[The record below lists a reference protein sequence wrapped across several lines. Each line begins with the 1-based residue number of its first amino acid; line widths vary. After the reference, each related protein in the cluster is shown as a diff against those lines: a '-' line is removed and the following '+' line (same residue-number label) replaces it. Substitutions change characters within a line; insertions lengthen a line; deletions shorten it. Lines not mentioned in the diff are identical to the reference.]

1 MLNVIDA
8 DSDDDVDDALALCE
22 EHSRLPDPTRLAVP
36 QMAQSLEIR

>member
-8 DSDDDVDDALALCE
+8 DDDGNDDDALALCE
-22 EHSRLPDPTRLAVP
+22 EHSRLPDPTRLDVP